1 MGRHVSR
8 LGRALSFVALLF
20 LLASPASAH
29 VRYVSPGETQATPSD
44 LLAAVADP
52 VALGLLGGGALAVLL
67 AVAGYL
73 WVRPARTDLAALRS
87 TLAGYRDLLPWLA
100 RLSVGLPLVGAGFSG
115 YFFSP
120 AVTLADPTAVRL
132 FGIAVGF
139 LLVFGLA
146 TRLTALVGLVAYVGG
161 VVVAPSLLLAVEFLP
176 GFLAVLLLGGGRPSA
191 DHVLARLAA
200 TDGTR
205 YGRLDPVHRT
215 LSPLGDRL
223 SARRAWVPLVVRVGL
238 GASFVYLGTV
248 QKLLTPGDALAVV
261 AKYGLTRVVPVAPEL
276 WVVGAGLTETALG
289 LALAAGAFTRAGS
302 GVAIALFTTTL
313 FALPDD
319 PVLAHVSL
327 FGLASVLVVTGGG
340 PRSVDAWLARRFD
353 ADGASPDEGAA
364 SPVD

>member
-1 MGRHVSR
+1 MRSHVSR
-8 LGRALSFVALLF
+8 LGRALPFVALLF
-20 LLASPASAH
+20 LSASPASAH
-29 VRYVSPGETQATPSD
+29 VRYVSPGERAATPSD
-44 LLAAVADP
+44 LLAAVTDP
-52 VALGLLGGGALAVLL
+52 VALGLLGGGALGVAL
-67 AVAGYL
+67 AVTGYL
-73 WVRPARTDLAALRS
+73 WVRPARTDLAVLRA
-87 TLAGYRDLLPWLA
+87 TLSNYRDLLPWLA

-132 FGIAVGF
+132 FGIAIGF

-146 TRLTALVGLVAYVGG
+146 TRLTALVGLLAYVGG
-161 VVVAPSLLLAVEFLP
+161 LLLEPSLLLALEYLP

-200 TDGTR
+200 TDGTL

-215 LSPLGDRL
+215 LSPLGDRFA
-223 SARRAWVPLVVRVGL
+223 ARRAWVPVVVRVGL

-289 LALAAGAFTRAGS
+289 LALVGGAFTRAGS

-340 PRSVDAWLARRFD
+340 SYSVDAWLAARFD
-353 ADGASPDEGAA
+353 AGGARSDDGTTSLAD
-364 SPVD
+364 